1 MQYPTNRYYKK
12 TGKIL
17 FPVFL
22 FLILVIHQISFGQR
36 HEYGLGIGGFNYVG
50 DINPRYNFKNYR
62 PAATLF
68 YRYNFINRYTAIK
81 LGVTLGQISGNDKYS
96 HNQASNLR
104 GASFT
109 SGIQEVSLMGEYN
122 FINYRDKKQLLKFSP
137 YMTAGVAIFASG
149 PNLSS
154 NSTNEN
160 IGSGGPNFA
169 IPFGVGLKIILGK
182 YLNLGTEFVARKTF
196 TDYLDGISTAEIAT
210 KSTANPLDTDW
221 YFYTGISL
229 SYTIYGVNCPQ
240 EYKY

>member
-1 MQYPTNRYYKK
+1 MQYVQNRYYKK

-17 FPVFL
+17 LPVFL
-22 FLILVIHQISFGQR
+22 FLILLIHQDSFGQK
-36 HEYGLGIGGFNYVG
+36 HEYGVGLGGFNYVG

-96 HNQASNLR
+96 NDQTSKIRN
-104 GASFT
+104 ASFT
-109 SGIQEVSLMGEYN
+109 SSIQEVSLMGEYN

-137 YMTAGVAIFASG
+137 YMTAGIAFFAY
-149 PNLSS
+149 NVTLKT
-154 NSTNEN
+154 NSTPEN
-160 IGSGGPNFA
+160 PQSGVPNFA
-169 IPFGVGLKIILGK
+169 IPFGVGFKIILNK
-182 YLNLGTEFVARKTF
+182 NLNLGTEFIARKTF
-196 TDYLDGISTAEIAT
+196 TDYLDGISTAEIGN

-229 SYTIYGVNCPQ
+229 SYTIYGINCPQ
-240 EYKY
+240 EFKY